1 MHSTAEMAAETTLT
15 EDLLAD
21 LDDLEQGFGS
31 SDDDDVSDDNAMEED
46 TAAATEGAEA
56 LDLPDM
62 SKKSVT
68 EVITSKNIQEVV
80 RVRLTFLEW

>member
-1 MHSTAEMAAETTLT
+1 MAAETTLT